1 MRNINAGLLPV
12 LLLISS
18 LAYAQQN
25 AAVSF
30 TLQDASCEI
39 NFIPTTTI
47 VNLELFA
54 KCFVY
59 TSIEATAQSTL
70 QDDQINF
77 RKLPLIPSDHQF
89 PTMQNTYRHE
99 IFALGEYDNFF
110 ANAKTNNLAF
120 FEANRNSILS
130 FGHVNFPGVPIF

>member
-1 MRNINAGLLPV
+1 MRNINAGLLSV
-12 LLLISS
+12 LLVISS

-30 TLQDASCEI
+30 TLQEASCEI
-39 NFIPTTTI
+39 NFIPSTTI
-47 VNLELFA
+47 ADLELFA

-59 TSIEATAQSTL
+59 TSIEVTAQSTL
-70 QDDQINF
+70 QNDQINF
-77 RKLPLIPSDHQF
+77 RNLPLIPSDHQF
-89 PTMQNTYRHE
+89 PTMQNTYRQE
-99 IFALGEYDNFF
+99 ILALGEYDNFF

-130 FGHVNFPGVPIF
+130 AGHVNFPGVPIF